1 MPVGSISFPASTAR
15 VPISDPHRNESM
27 TMTAEAGP
35 VPSDPPVTDLVTH
48 ARNGEQQAW
57 NELVERYAPL
67 IWSICHR
74 YRLAEADSFR
84 EPANPVLR
92 LPPVTEVKGLLLRGF

>member
-15 VPISDPHRNESM
+15 VQISDPHRNESM

-35 VPSDPPVTDLVTH
+35 VPSDPSVTDLVTH

-67 IWSICHR
+67 IWPICRR
-74 YRLAEADSFR
+74 YRLAEAEADADDVGHVVWLHLVQPRIS
-84 EPANPVLR
+84 P
-92 LPPVTEVKGLLLRGF
+92 